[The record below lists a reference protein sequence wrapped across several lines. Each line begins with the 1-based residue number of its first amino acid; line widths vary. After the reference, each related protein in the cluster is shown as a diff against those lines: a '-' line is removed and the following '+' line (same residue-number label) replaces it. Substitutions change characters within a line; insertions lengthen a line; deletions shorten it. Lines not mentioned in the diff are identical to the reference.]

1 MAISKDT
8 KINVYKLISPNIAKG
23 AAAGAADKASA
34 SYQMKSIEAYNNLG
48 ACINSI
54 GGVVAD
60 IKKIELKRLQDEKKR
75 LRDTFDPKYTK
86 IEKPKFVSFVNEFVG
101 RNAPNFLKGL
111 LQILSGFIKLAI
123 IKPALEWLSDKRNQ
137 QKIVNAI
144 EAIYKAFKWIS
155 NFIQKRIGGIVDG
168 LYDLLRDDATWWERL
183 TGFARSF
190 VNLGAIF
197 VGIRWLTN
205 PVKLIKDVRFVLT
218 TFYRSLTRFSK
229 GLKTRGRFPG
239 GWKGKALGATIAV
252 GTTLW
257 GANKIKQMGA
267 DDEADEEMSTGGYR
281 QAPLKKVLPGFA
293 TGGWISGPDS
303 GYPVSTSPGGGSPE
317 FIGHGTE
324 YVAKKNTGESFV
336 IPFNNFATRQLPG
349 LTEANL
355 IQAKQLGFDM
365 PRLSD
370 KQFFLGKMFSGI
382 KSGIGNMFKNTS
394 LGGTSGIGPVANG
407 SSYGAMLKGASMGID
422 YKNGRATMGS
432 VLKSPLLTNV
442 IGNVFGGKAGNIA
455 GTLQTVFGGGGSGE
469 GGKATFGD
477 ILKGGINI
485 ASQFMK
491 PGSKAANWMSTLGG
505 LGMTMFGP
513 GTEGMTFGQRLGH
526 LGRDFLGKMANNMGG
541 PLGNIMGT
549 MMGADGGGMNQALG
563 NVLGA
568 SVGGGGA
575 GGQGVDQKLVGGGQ
589 QAVVEAGRGFLNQ
602 GYTVY
607 NHKNFKNNRWRK
619 GPPNRSGY
627 DPSGKQ
633 RRGRGGL
640 YSKNLAFDV
649 SWHGKG
655 DKTAKLQMVADQAYG
670 NRRGLKLTSIIG
682 NKWGKWIFGRDKK
695 APGSHGVRNKI
706 QFGFGDNQV
715 AGSGNIGMSGSDLE
729 QMKTVIAQASG
740 GDPKQMTIMA
750 RSIMNQAGVIDQGA
764 GANFGGAQ
772 TMGDIL
778 SKIQGSF
785 NPDAQLS
792 PSLSNKASAAIF
804 KASDTNWMTSMLG
817 GQGFSEPQTMA
828 LLNSTTFKNTG
839 IYNKGDDSS
848 QIKFGDTVFSTEG
861 NKFFNDYMK
870 NTDLGVANGENPMF
884 PSTKETSTKAYQKNK
899 RGSAFQSSTNYGGG
913 QTGASSG
920 NASSGSILG
929 TPSGGQQK
937 QGNNQSQER
946 QEAYALKKVYSD
958 RSYAREQITERTR
971 RLVAETMAAVEAHN
985 ASVRANVAA
994 AASAV
999 ERLKSG
1005 GGGMRGLMGAKASLN
1020 AANLQSNFSVAKFA

>member
-1 MAISKDT
+1 
-8 KINVYKLISPNIAKG
+8 
-23 AAAGAADKASA
+23 
-34 SYQMKSIEAYNNLG
+34 
-48 ACINSI
+48 
-54 GGVVAD
+54 
-60 IKKIELKRLQDEKKR
+60 
-75 LRDTFDPKYTK
+75 
-86 IEKPKFVSFVNEFVG
+86 
-101 RNAPNFLKGL
+101 
-111 LQILSGFIKLAI
+111 
-123 IKPALEWLSDKRNQ
+123 
-137 QKIVNAI
+137 
-144 EAIYKAFKWIS
+144 
-155 NFIQKRIGGIVDG
+155 
-168 LYDLLRDDATWWERL
+168 
-183 TGFARSF
+183 
-190 VNLGAIF
+190 
-197 VGIRWLTN
+197 
-205 PVKLIKDVRFVLT
+205 
-218 TFYRSLTRFSK
+218 
-229 GLKTRGRFPG
+229 
-239 GWKGKALGATIAV
+239 
-252 GTTLW
+252 
-257 GANKIKQMGA
+257 
-267 DDEADEEMSTGGYR
+267 
-281 QAPLKKVLPGFA
+281 
-293 TGGWISGPDS
+293 
-303 GYPVSTSPGGGSPE
+303 
-317 FIGHGTE
+317 
-324 YVAKKNTGESFV
+324 
-336 IPFNNFATRQLPG
+336 
-349 LTEANL
+349 
-355 IQAKQLGFDM
+355 
-365 PRLSD
+365 
-370 KQFFLGKMFSGI
+370 
-382 KSGIGNMFKNTS
+382 
-394 LGGTSGIGPVANG
+394 
-407 SSYGAMLKGASMGID
+407 
-422 YKNGRATMGS
+422 
-432 VLKSPLLTNV
+432 
-442 IGNVFGGKAGNIA
+442 
-455 GTLQTVFGGGGSGE
+455 
-469 GGKATFGD
+469 
-477 ILKGGINI
+477 
-485 ASQFMK
+485 
-491 PGSKAANWMSTLGG
+491 
-505 LGMTMFGP
+505 MTMFGP

-549 MMGADGGGMNQALG
+549 MMGSDGGGMNQALG

-655 DKTAKLQMVADQAYG
+655 DKTSKLQMVADQAYG

-848 QIKFGDTVFSTEG
+848 QIKFGETVFSTEG

-884 PSTKETSTKAYQKNK
+884 PSTKETSTKAYQKNR